1 MTSLKGIHVLTLD
14 NESGAVARRWLDASR
29 DDAIL
34 PPYYV
39 GDDVLVQHIDRAV
52 RSVSN
57 FLSGRQHTNRVSRD
71 EFCGIVYLA
80 DDPSV
85 KPYSIAVQDIHVIVI
100 GIQWVFALV
109 KICDRLSVPL
119 SHRRRS
125 GPPAAS
131 SASTDVPPRDV
142 LLSELLSGDLEVS
155 SAEAIRIAETWPS
168 PMYMHTE
175 DELGTWAVFYDLIR
189 LVWFHELAH
198 ALCGHIRFAKETLG
212 LTALYES
219 NAEGKRSTAQ
229 VPDGSTSEILQCL
242 EMHADEF
249 AVRSSLGEILW
260 GHDPADLMIRLRVD
274 LGDRLLHLNTAFCVF
289 AVLWELDE
297 RKRTLPAVAWSERS
311 HPPVDLRYDR
321 FRNYQREL
329 CMRYDTMLLTVV
341 DRLSLAFLQV
351 LTQAS
356 PYFGDLARLTPLLV
370 RTPSMDDVER
380 YEQYL
385 MRLEPA
391 IAAQLELYGFI
402 PAEFLESQE

>member
-57 FLSGRQHTNRVSRD
+57 FLSGRQHTNRVSHD

-85 KPYSIAVQDIHVIVI
+85 KPCSIAIQDIHVVVV

-119 SHRRRS
+119 SRRPRS

-131 SASTDVPPRDV
+131 NASINVPRDV
-142 LLSELLSGDLEVS
+142 ELSALLSGDHEVS
-155 SAEAIRIAETWPS
+155 SAEAIGIAETWPS
-168 PMYMHTE
+168 PMDIYTE

-212 LTALYES
+212 LMALYES
-219 NAEGKRSTAQ
+219 SAEGQRSTAQ
-229 VPDGSTSEILQCL
+229 VPDGLTSEILQCL

-260 GHDPADLMIRLRVD
+260 GHDPAGLMIRLRVD

-297 RKRTLPAVAWSERS
+297 RKRTLQAVAWTERS

-329 CMRYDTMLLTVV
+329 CMGYDTSLLTVV
-341 DRLSLAFLQV
+341 DTFSLAFLQV
-351 LTQAS
+351 LAQAS
-356 PYFGDLARLTPLLV
+356 PYFSDLARLTPLLF

-380 YEQYL
+380 YEQHL
-385 MRLEPA
+385 LRLEPA
-391 IAAQLELYGFI
+391 IAAGLELHGFI
-402 PAEFLESQE
+402 PAEFLEAQE